1 MSALPTPAR
10 ILGRCARL
18 VAACALVL
26 LAAGCGRS
34 QDKPYEPSYVSQV
47 PVQPGLVYVLAVHP
61 LHSPKRLF
69 QVYQPLVDHLNTR
82 LAGGAQLRLEASANY
97 AAFEDKLKRREAHLA
112 LPNPYQA
119 LEARQHGYRVFAKM
133 GDDANFRG
141 IILMRKD
148 SRVQH
153 PRDLIGKAVSYPAPT
168 ALAATLLPQSF
179 LQQNGVNVE
188 QDLENRYVGT
198 QESSIMNVALGRTAA
213 GTTWPQPWRAFVK
226 EHAQL
231 ADQLEVR
238 WTTESLVNN
247 AVVARDDLPPA
258 FVDQLRKALLDLH
271 QSSEGRDILARMEL
285 SRFEPATDKSYD
297 VVRTFIER
305 FERQVRLIKKPG

>member
-1 MSALPTPAR
+1 MAL
-10 ILGRCARL
+10 L
-18 VAACALVL
+18 VAAC
-26 LAAGCGRS
+26 GPSR
-34 QDKPYEPSYVSQV
+34 DKAYEPSYASDV

-69 QVYQPLVDHLNTR
+69 EVYQPLVDHVNTR
-82 LAGGAQLRLEASANY
+82 LTGGAQIRLEASANY
-97 AAFEDKLKRREAHLA
+97 AAFEDKLKRRETHIA

-119 LEARQHGYRVFAKM
+119 LEAQKHGYRVFAKM
-133 GDDANFRG
+133 GDDADFRG

-148 SRVQH
+148 SRVER

-179 LQQNGVNVE
+179 LQQNGVKVE
-188 QDLENRYVGT
+188 QELDNRYVGT

-213 GTTWPQPWRAFVK
+213 GATWPQPWRAFVR
-226 EHAQL
+226 EHPQL

-247 AVVARDDLPPA
+247 ALVARDDLPPA
-258 FVDQLRKALLDLH
+258 LVDQLRKALLELH
-271 QSSEGRDILARMEL
+271 HSGEGRDILARMEL

-297 VVRTFIER
+297 VVKTFIER
-305 FERQVRLIKKPG
+305 FERNVRLIKKPG